1 MANIRV
7 LDTGID
13 VSGVQTQL
21 KMYSDDWGAQNKLEG
36 TENLVDKWGFPQ
48 VNAGVLQLVMGVAP
62 PGQYVGD
69 TEMCKPTPAF
79 NNYTE
84 LWKILQTYGFDGLSR
99 CGFLSLPVGGEVGTH
114 IDKGSYYLTRDRY
127 HLSIQG
133 KYEYH
138 VGDESIVI
146 EPGMLVW
153 FNNKL
158 PHGAK
163 NVGDDVRITFV
174 FDIKQT

>member
-1 MANIRV
+1 MINSLKKYLQMLSKLLSNHLVGKHKKKVVWRISLDNIRV
-7 LDTGID
+7 LDSGID

-114 IDKGSYYLTRDRY
+114 IDKGSYYLTRDR
-127 HLSIQG
+127 
-133 KYEYH
+133 
-138 VGDESIVI
+138 
-146 EPGMLVW
+146 
-153 FNNKL
+153 
-158 PHGAK
+158 
-163 NVGDDVRITFV
+163 
-174 FDIKQT
+174 